1 MAQSAIVVVVEEAE
15 PVVGAHRLRHDP
27 VASLGVPAH
36 VTILYPF
43 RPVVDAEADNRL
55 SAIARAIPPFE
66 VTFAQTERFP
76 EGVLYLPPEPSEPI
90 RAIMHSVAAAFPDC
104 PPYEGEIADPTP
116 HLTIGL
122 DLSSE
127 TADRLSEEIAPLL
140 PVAARVE
147 RLTLLVEEGGAWK
160 MDRHWTFGARPG

>member
-43 RPVVDAEADNRL
+43 RPVVDAEADDVL

-66 VTFAQTERFP
+66 VTFARTGRFP
-76 EGVLYLPPEPSEPI
+76 EGVLYLSPEPSGDEG
-90 RAIMHSVAAAFPDC
+90 ALC
-104 PPYEGEIADPTP
+104 PGRQRRRDVPGQ
-116 HLTIGL
+116 GGR
-122 DLSSE
+122 
-127 TADRLSEEIAPLL
+127 RL
-140 PVAARVE
+140 R
-147 RLTLLVEEGGAWK
+147 
-160 MDRHWTFGARPG
+160 